1 MNKNILFFIFLTCP
15 FLLFSQEILILDSLF
30 RTPIENVHLISKE
43 IGVST
48 NKKGVVDISN
58 FKNSDLIEIS
68 HLSYNSKLLI
78 KSELRNTILL
88 KSKMKI
94 LETVEF
100 IDEKKSVIGW
110 EIIGGKKLTAKNIVS
125 KSTAELLTNN
135 SGITLQES
143 QPGGGSPN
151 FRGMEANRLLLVVDG
166 VTLNNAIY
174 RSGHLQNSSSINPFF
189 VKNINILSGPAS
201 VAYGNGALGGALHF
215 NTISNNQKENNI
227 IVHQQYETSSN
238 GYIFNCL
245 LNYSNETISNTSGFS
260 LKSFGNLKMGKNRLH
275 NYTKWGNEPF
285 IINNNRQLY
294 TDFEQIDLMHKTI
307 FNINNKN
314 SLLLNYQYSTTL
326 NVYRFDKMN
335 DSNAFGEPKYDEWYY
350 GPQKR
355 FFHTIS
361 WKNIAPKKLYDEFK
375 ITLGY
380 QKLGES
386 RHHKKV
392 EETLISNR
400 YENVNVYDFLMD
412 FDKKLY
418 KISLLYGVG
427 IRYQDVHSNADLS
440 NAKNEKFYNQTRYP
454 NGGSIVNNYFAY
466 SQIKIPLASKLNLL
480 LGGRVNKNQL
490 TANFD
495 NNSFIFSQIR
505 NSNRSI
511 IKSLLLDWKIN
522 NYTKIK
528 ASYYGGF
535 RNPNID
541 DIGKVFSKNDRDVVV
556 PNKNLQ
562 PEYSDNAELI
572 LNFQYPTLEIQ
583 MQVFNTKLNNAISRV
598 YSKLDGLDSIVYD
611 NELMRVQMNKNIES
625 ANIQGFSLF
634 IKNNLLD
641 RLNIISNFNYL
652 KGKGS
657 TESPIAHIPPFNASV
672 TINYIYKK
680 NTLNFYT
687 KYNAHKKIEEYD
699 IAGIDNLDEAT
710 LNGNPMWYTFNLY
723 YSYKINESLNF
734 AFCIENI
741 LDIHYKRFAS
751 GISASGRNLILSLSS
766 KF

>member
-1 MNKNILFFIFLTCP
+1 MNKNIIFFIFLTSP
-15 FLLFSQEILILDSLF
+15 ALLFSQELLLLDSLF
-30 RTPIENVHLISKE
+30 RTPIENVHLISNK

-68 HLSYNSKLLI
+68 HLSYNSKVLI
-78 KSELRNTILL
+78 KSYIKDTILL

-110 EIIGGKKLTAKNIVS
+110 EIVGGKKLTAKNIVS
-125 KSTAELLTNN
+125 KSTAELLTDN

-166 VTLNNAIY
+166 ITLNNAIY

-215 NTISNNQKENNI
+215 NTISNQQNENNI
-227 IVHQQYETSSN
+227 IINQQYETSSD

-245 LNYSNETISNTSGFS
+245 LNYSNENISNTSGVS

-275 NYTKWGNEPF
+275 NYTKWGNEDF
-285 IINNNRQLY
+285 IINNNNQLY
-294 TDFEQIDLMHKTI
+294 TDYEQIDLMHKTV

-314 SLLLNYQYSTTL
+314 SLLINYQYSTTL
-326 NVYRFDKMN
+326 NIYRFDKMN
-335 DSNAFGEPKYDEWYY
+335 DSNDFGEPKYEEWYY

-355 FFHTIS
+355 IFHAIS
-361 WKNIAPKKLYDEFK
+361 WKNIAYKKLYNEFK

-386 RHHKKV
+386 RHHKKA
-392 EETLISNR
+392 EETLLSNR
-400 YENVNVYDFLMD
+400 YENVNVYDFLID
-412 FDKKLY
+412 FDKTLSN
-418 KISLLYGVG
+418 ISILYGIG
-427 IRYQDVHSNADLS
+427 IRYQNVLSTADLS

-454 NGGSIVNNYFAY
+454 NEGSIVNNYFAY
-466 SQIKIPLASKLNLL
+466 SQIKIPLVSKLNLL
-480 LGGRVNKNQL
+480 LGGRVNKNRL
-490 TANFD
+490 IANFD
-495 NNSFIFSQIR
+495 NSNFIFSEIQ

-511 IKSLLLDWKIN
+511 IKSCLLDWEIN
-522 NYTKIK
+522 NYTEIK
-528 ASYYGGF
+528 ASYYSGF

-562 PEYSDNAELI
+562 PEYSDNFEFI
-572 LNFQYPTLEIQ
+572 LNIQYPKLEMQ
-583 MQVFNTKLNNAISRV
+583 MQIFNTKLNNAISRV
-598 YSKLDGLDSIVYD
+598 YSELEGLDSIMYD

-625 ANIQGFSLF
+625 ANIQGVSLF
-634 IKNNLLD
+634 IQNNLSD
-641 RLNIISNFNYL
+641 KLNIISNFNYL
-652 KGKGS
+652 KGRSS
-657 TESPIAHIPPFNASV
+657 TQSPIAHIPPFNASI
-672 TINYIYKK
+672 TINYLYKK
-680 NTLNFYT
+680 STLNFYT
-687 KYNAHKKIEEYD
+687 KYNACKKIAEYD

-710 LNGNPMWYTFNLY
+710 EDGNPMWYTFNLY

-741 LDIHYKRFAS
+741 LDVHYKRFAS